1 MSEARSDGNG
11 AALGTPPLQRWC
23 SGTDV
28 QGQPERKDRQRR
40 TTPPLTTQGSLKKA
54 KSRFQMKV
62 NPKAKEQEK
71 LDTEGVAMDVLPNMP
86 TGIDRLVIRPGNRL
100 VWAFDVLIALCVV
113 YTAIIE
119 PLKVSYRT
127 QFVPAL
133 EIFFDVCFILD
144 MCLQCLEG
152 FVEGGYPVRAA
163 GEQPPTAAPSCPTP
177 QFDQPRRQA
186 CRA

>member
-1 MSEARSDGNG
+1 MTEARVNGNG
-11 AALGTPPLQRWC
+11 ATP
-23 SGTDV
+23 

-40 TTPPLTTQGSLKKA
+40 TRPPLTTQGSLKKA

-62 NPKAKEQEK
+62 NPEAKEQEK
-71 LDTEGVAMDVLPNMP
+71 LDTEGVAMDVLNMP
-86 TGIDRLVIRPGNRL
+86 MGIDRLVIRPGNRL

-177 QFDQPRRQA
+177 QFDQPRREA
-186 CRA
+186 YRA